1 MRLDHSFVVPVPAPL
16 AWAALLDAGAGP
28 PLLPGVAIST
38 RADDRFA
45 GTLRVRI
52 GPVTLCY
59 QGSGRYVVRDPSSR
73 HLMVEAAGQD
83 VHGGGTAAATASA
96 TLREGPNRTTR
107 VDLCAELAM
116 TGRLVRSNRRLV
128 QAAGA
133 RMLTQVA
140 DALTARLTVEEREGG
155 KPPAAPP
162 LPARL
167 RGLLPYVCAFLLG
180 GLLTLAVI
188 IAVG

>member
-1 MRLDHSFVVPVPAPL
+1 
-16 AWAALLDAGAGP
+16 
-28 PLLPGVAIST
+28 
-38 RADDRFA
+38 
-45 GTLRVRI
+45 
-52 GPVTLCY
+52 
-59 QGSGRYVVRDPSSR
+59 
-73 HLMVEAAGQD
+73 MVEAAGQD

-96 TLREGPNRTTR
+96 TLRDGPNRTTR

-140 DALTARLTVEEREGG
+140 DALTARLTAEEREGG
-155 KPPAAPP
+155 DPSAAPP
-162 LPARL
+162 VPARL
-167 RGLLPYVCAFLLG
+167 RRLLPYVCAFLLG

-188 IAVG
+188 IAAG

>member
-16 AWAALLDAGAGP
+16 AWAALLDARSGP
-28 PLLPGVAIST
+28 PLLPGVAIRT

-59 QGSGRYVVRDPSSR
+59 RGSGRYVVRDPSAR

-116 TGRLVRSNRRLV
+116 TGRLVRGNRRLV
-128 QAAGA
+128 QAAGT

-140 DALTARLTVEEREGG
+140 DALAARVAVDAG
-155 KPPAAPP
+155 PSAPGP
-162 LPARL
+162 LPGVPARL
-167 RGLLPYVCAFLLG
+167 RGLLPYACAFLLG
-180 GLLTLAVI
+180 GAVTLAVI
-188 IAVG
+188 VALG

>member
-16 AWAALLDAGAGP
+16 AWAALLDADAGP
-28 PLLPGVAIST
+28 PLLPGMAIST

-52 GPVTLCY
+52 GPMTLCY

-96 TLREGPNRTTR
+96 TLRDGPNRTTR

-116 TGRLVRSNRRLV
+116 TGRLVRSNPRLV

-140 DALTARLTVEEREGG
+140 DALTARLAVEKQEGAE
-155 KPPAAPP
+155 PPAALPV
-162 LPARL
+162 PARL
-167 RGLLPYVCAFLLG
+167 RRLLPYVCAFLLG

-188 IAVG
+188 IAAG